1 MSEDNDSKRNIVLA
15 IPNRSSSSQMNAQL
29 ANFIHKVGEDEM
41 PETGNYNLKVNFSY
55 LQPVD
60 ANRNKMVK
68 NFLED
73 EENEWLLMIDDD
85 VVPPGDIL
93 EMIDLG
99 EKVVSATVTIK
110 KDGVPHP
117 VIVKQRDDG
126 KYRRITM
133 QEYSE
138 EITDKGLVEVD
149 GVGTGCLL
157 IHRSVLEEM
166 SPPWFKFLYNEDGT
180 LKLGEDF
187 YFGQRLR
194 ELGQPMYVS
203 SDFVCSHY
211 RKTDLTEFAQIV
223 AEAENVSPE

>member
-1 MSEDNDSKRNIVLA
+1 MTDDDSKKNIVLA
-15 IPNRSSSSQMNAQL
+15 IPNRDASSQMTAQL

-41 PETGNYNLKVNFSY
+41 PETGDYNLKVSFSY

-68 NFLED
+68 SFLED
-73 EENEWLLMIDDD
+73 EDNEWLLMVDND
-85 VVPPGDIL
+85 VVPPMNIL
-93 EMIDLG
+93 EMVDYG
-99 EKVVSATVTIK
+99 KKVVSGTVTIK
-110 KDGVPHP
+110 KKGVPQP

-126 KYRRITM
+126 KYRQIGLS
-133 QEYSE
+133 EYYDE
-138 EITDKGLVEVD
+138 VGEDGLVEVD

-166 SPPWFKFLYNEDGT
+166 SPPWFKFVYNEDGT

-187 YFGQRLR
+187 YFGEMLR
-194 ELGQPMYVS
+194 QNDVPMYVS
-203 SDFVCSHY
+203 SDHVCSHY

-223 AEAENVSPE
+223 GRAGGEASE